1 MGNVRGAG
9 RTGLVVTALGPDR
22 PGLVNRLA
30 AFVGKAGCN
39 IEDARMAKLG
49 GEFAVLVFVT
59 GSAGALGELEGLRA
73 DIERELS
80 VTCFMKPTTESP
92 PSGDS
97 LLYHLTVFGLDR
109 PGIVESVSEVL
120 ATRSINVASLTSRVT
135 YAPWS
140 GTPMFQLE
148 AELQVPPSMPLHRL
162 KDELTAAC
170 ARENLDF
177 TLDPRKS

>member
-30 AFVGKAGCN
+30 AFVGRAGCN

-59 GSAGALGELEGLRA
+59 GSTDALSNLEAGRA

-80 VTCFMKPTTESP
+80 VTCFMKPTTDALP
-92 PSGDS
+92 GGDS
-97 LLYHLTVFGLDR
+97 LVYHLTASGLDR

-120 ATRSINVASLTSRVT
+120 ASRSINVASLTSRVT

-140 GTPMFQLE
+140 GTPVFQLE
-148 AELQVPPSMPLHRL
+148 AELQVPSGVPLRQL
-162 KDELTAAC
+162 KDELTDAC

-177 TLDPRKS
+177 TLEPRKS